1 MSGAAFVQAMFVQ
14 ATGVAIDGRALLLLG
29 PPGCGKSDLAL
40 RLIGRG
46 AALIA
51 DDGVM
56 VRVVDHG
63 LVAEAPGTAVP
74 RLHVAG
80 IGMVE
85 VALARPT
92 PVALA
97 VTLDPVLVP
106 LDRSVALSM
115 FEPVEGLRVP
125 QIALAAFEV
134 SAPDKLLLALA
145 RWGH

>member
-1 MSGAAFVQAMFVQ
+1 MSDAAFVQAT
-14 ATGVAIDGRALLLLG
+14 AVAIDGRAVLLMG

-56 VRVVDHG
+56 LRVVDSR
-63 LVAEAPGTAVP
+63 LVADVPRDLNP

-80 IGMVE
+80 IGIVD
-85 VALARPT
+85 VALAGPT
-92 PVALA
+92 AVALT
-97 VTLDPVLVP
+97 VTLDPAFLP
-106 LDRSVALSM
+106 LDRSVALSV
-115 FEPVEGLRVP
+115 FGPIHGLCVP
-125 QIALAAFEV
+125 QIALAAFEA
-134 SAPDKLLLALA
+134 SAPDKLLLALD